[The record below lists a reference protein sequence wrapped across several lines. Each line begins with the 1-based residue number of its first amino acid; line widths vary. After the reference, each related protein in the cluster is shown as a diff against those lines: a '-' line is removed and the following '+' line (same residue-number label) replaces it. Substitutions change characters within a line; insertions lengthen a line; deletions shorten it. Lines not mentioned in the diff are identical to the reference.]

1 MGKLSQYRK
10 HEVQNA
16 IFYNLT
22 QSEEVEMEQ
31 HVLLIQAINGDNDI
45 FSGTLS
51 KSSLIML
58 KKKRIGKSAKTK
70 EVE

>member
-10 HEVQNA
+10 HEVQSA

-22 QSEEVEMEQ
+22 QSEEAEMEQ

-58 KKKRIGKSAKTK
+58 KKKRIGKSAKKK